1 MNICSDVLMSVVDFL
16 PFQKLKSLIGTSNY
30 EKIKNNDK
38 YWNLRLA
45 QDFSKKC
52 KPNENLKNVK
62 PNENLKNV
70 KPNENLKP
78 PRMYP
83 LHPKKYKTS
92 YNHYKHLYLIRK
104 QDLEY
109 PITKMVIEL
118 WLKDTVEVL
127 CLGLGKKLKVWPER
141 LKFKA
146 NRIILLDC
154 SNNKIKKIPT
164 LPNCRYLNCS
174 YNKLTAVPVLPECR
188 TLKCSTNKITKLGSL
203 PKCKIINCSWNHIE
217 NFPTLKSCV
226 YLCCRRNLIAKSFFI
241 NTGAVV
247 DCSHQND

>member
-1 MNICSDVLMSVVDFL
+1 MNICGDVLMSVIGFL
-16 PFQKLKSLIGTSNY
+16 PFLKLKSLFNASNY
-30 EKIKNNDK
+30 VKIKNNGK
-38 YWNLRLA
+38 YWSLRLA
-45 QDFSKKC
+45 QDFSKKY
-52 KPNENLKNVK
+52 NENEK
-62 PNENLKNV
+62 P
-70 KPNENLKP
+70 
-78 PRMYP
+78 
-83 LHPKKYKTS
+83 HKKYKTP

-118 WLKDTVEVL
+118 WLKDTVGVL
-127 CLGLGKKLKVWPER
+127 CLGLGKKLSVWPER

-174 YNKLTAVPVLPECR
+174 YNKLKSTPDLPECR
-188 TLKCSTNKITKLGSL
+188 TLKCSTNKITELGSL
-203 PKCKIINCSWNHIE
+203 PKCKIINCSWNRIE
-217 NFPTLKSCV
+217 KFPVLKSCV
-226 YLCCRRNLIAKSFFI
+226 YLCCRRNLIVKSFFI

-247 DCSHQND
+247 DCSHQKD